1 MSHHPPISVFYLQG
15 FKNKFKFY
23 GYYEYIARL
32 KSMTGNS
39 VDGQF
44 KGPSTIEFQN
54 GDKITYTLPFMCISG
69 LLYGKR
75 VIQWEKGL
83 EFVDHV
89 NNLKAVIN
97 FTPEPKFYQT
107 FKEPTD
113 IFRGEMI
120 QNGSVLHKIYGSPI
134 DRLMF
139 DDEVFWELETTDIIN
154 SNEVDCPLPSDCRY
168 R

>member
-15 FKNKFKFY
+15 PKNKFKFY

-32 KSMTGNS
+32 KSVTGNS

-44 KGPSTIEFQN
+44 KGPSTVEFQN

-75 VIQWEKGL
+75 IIQWEKGL

-89 NNLKAVIN
+89 NNIKAILN
-97 FTPEPKFYQT
+97 FTPEPRFFQK
-107 FKEPTD
+107 FKELHVQQSNLNHLYQEHFFPNKLHHLISD
-113 IFRGEMI
+113 YIMI
-120 QNGSVLHKIYGSPI
+120 
-134 DRLMF
+134 
-139 DDEVFWELETTDIIN
+139 EVTYQ
-154 SNEVDCPLPSDCRY
+154 S
-168 R
+168 